1 MNRTALLLATTGLLA
16 LTAAVVGL
24 PRQKDT
30 SHTLAQPGEAPTGVV
45 LPPATAKDGPVTL
58 QGKLSGAYLMSGPSE
73 AYAVLTVRADK
84 PREEQRVPVSLALVI
99 DRSGSMRGQ
108 KLTDARLAARL
119 LVERLG
125 AEDRL
130 ALVHYGSDVRVFPSQ
145 QVTDEVRHQMLAFVD
160 TIQDE
165 GATNISGGLQAAAQ
179 QLLPYV
185 ERFRVSRILL
195 LSDGHPTEGLVEDSE
210 LLKLADTYQR
220 QGLTVSGLGVGDEFN
235 ERLMRGLAEQ
245 GGGFYGYIQDSE
257 KLAEILRR
265 ELEQAAGTLARGME
279 LRLELPEGV
288 LDAEVMGVPARREGK
303 SRVVRLY
310 DLAGGQEAQVVV
322 KLTLSLESSK
332 ESSKEGRG
340 VLGARLRYQDVEA
353 ARPVETYLPLSA
365 RVTEDEGLVRAN
377 LDQEVRVHAVKA
389 LGAREMQA
397 AAEEMKRGNREKAL
411 GLLDNARGLFGS
423 SAEALA
429 GELADVDRTKA
440 AYLNAQD
447 ETSVKREAL
456 QLHRKSLRTFG
467 QNNSYGTD

>member
-1 MNRTALLLATTGLLA
+1 MNRTPLLLATTGLLA
-16 LTAAVVGL
+16 LAAVGVGL
-24 PRQKDT
+24 PRPKDT

-58 QGKLSGAYLMSGPSE
+58 EGKLSGAYLMAGPSE

-84 PREEQRVPVSLALVI
+84 PREEKRVPVSLALVI

-108 KLTDARLAARL
+108 KLTDAKQAARL
-119 LVERLG
+119 LVQRLHD
-125 AEDRL
+125 EDRL

-145 QVTDEVRHQMLAFVD
+145 QVTEEVRQQMLAFVD
-160 TIQDE
+160 TLQDE

-185 ERFRVSRILL
+185 EHFRVSRILL
-195 LSDGHPTEGLVEDSE
+195 LSDGHPTEGLVEDAE
-210 LLKLADTYQR
+210 LLKLADTYQH
-220 QGLTVSGLGVGDEFN
+220 QGMTLSGLGVGDEFN

-245 GGGFYGYIQDSE
+245 GGGFYGYIQDSQ

-265 ELEQAAGTLARGME
+265 ELEQATGTLARGVE

-288 LDAEVMGVPARREGK
+288 LDAEVMGVPSRREGNT
-303 SRVVRLY
+303 RVVRLY

-322 KLTLSLESSK
+322 KLTLSLEAPSPAA
-332 ESSKEGRG
+332 RG

-353 ARPVETYLPLSA
+353 VRPVETYLPLSA
-365 RVTEDEGLVRAN
+365 QVTEDEARVRAH
-377 LDQEVRVHAVKA
+377 LDQEVRVYAVKA

-397 AAEEMKRGNREKAL
+397 AAEEMKRGNRQKAL
-411 GLLDNARGLFGS
+411 GMLDNARALFGS
-423 SAEALA
+423 SASALA

-456 QLHRKSLRTFG
+456 QLHRKSLKTFG
-467 QNNSYGTD
+467 QNNSYGD

>member
-16 LTAAVVGL
+16 LAAVLVGL

-58 QGKLSGAYLMSGPSE
+58 EGKLSGAYLMAGPSE
-73 AYAVLTVRADK
+73 AYAVLTVRAEK
-84 PREEQRVPVSLALVI
+84 PREEKRVPVSLALVI
-99 DRSGSMRGQ
+99 DRSGSMQGQ
-108 KLTDARLAARL
+108 KLTDAKRAARL
-119 LVERLG
+119 LVQRLG

-145 QVTDEVRHQMLAFVD
+145 QVTEEVRQQMLAFVD
-160 TIQDE
+160 TIEDA

-179 QLLPYV
+179 QLLPFV
-185 ERFRVSRILL
+185 EHFRVSRILL
-195 LSDGHPTEGLVEDSE
+195 LSDGHPTEGLVEDGE
-210 LLKLADTYQR
+210 LLKLADTYQH
-220 QGLTVSGLGVGDEFN
+220 QGMTVSGLGVGDEFN

-265 ELEQAAGTLARGME
+265 ELEQAAGTLARGVE

-288 LDAEVMGVPARREGK
+288 VEAEVMGVPSRHEGRT
-303 SRVVRLY
+303 RVVRLY

-322 KLTLSLESSK
+322 KLTLGLEATP
-332 ESSKEGRG
+332 GADRG

-353 ARPVETYLPLSA
+353 ARPVETYLPLTA
-365 RVTEDEGLVRAN
+365 KVTEDEALVRAN
-377 LDQEVRVHAVKA
+377 LDQEVRVHAVRA

-397 AAEEMKRGNREKAL
+397 AAEEMKRGNRQKAL
-411 GLLDNARGLFGS
+411 GMLDNARALFGS
-423 SAEALA
+423 SAAALA
-429 GELADVDRTKA
+429 GELADVDQTKA

-456 QLHRKSLRTFG
+456 QLHRKSLKTFG
-467 QNNSYGTD
+467 QNNSY